1 MPSVGPSWSTTALS
15 VRTTPVCVEGLGMA
29 SASVRPGW
37 VLLTGGSSRGG
48 RRAAIRLLL
57 REQEG
62 WRSVSVEPSA
72 DVGEGFFFSLGE
84 GQPVLI

>member
-1 MPSVGPSWSTTALS
+1 
-15 VRTTPVCVEGLGMA
+15 MA

-72 DVGEGFFFSLGE
+72 DVGEGFFSLG
-84 GQPVLI
+84 GGAAGLNLARRS